1 MRGIGNIL
9 LDFFGG
15 IYYNIPKEVS
25 RSMVYPHQVKNVSEI
40 LTAEGF
46 DAYIVG
52 GSLRNIMMGKE
63 PHDWDMTTSAQPN
76 ETVCVFESRG
86 FNVIKTGLKHGTVTI
101 MADGMPIEI
110 TTFRIDGSYTDARHP
125 DSVSFT
131 RNLPDDLSRRDFT
144 VNAMAVPV
152 SGENAGEIIDL
163 FGGREDLE
171 NKLLRCVGEPHK
183 RFREDALRILR
194 AFRFVSEHGFDI
206 EEKTL
211 EAIKNERDGLE
222 KISRERVFSELSRIL
237 VGDFAEKALYLLSEC
252 EIVKYITLS
261 GSKISPSLIS
271 GLPKHLEVRL
281 AAFLS
286 THENPSEA
294 LSSLKVG
301 NALRSRVMRLL
312 SVRCRE
318 MNDDKSKA
326 RRFICDFGDLS
337 GDALCLAGVFGKADD
352 NFSALVAETKGE
364 AFPRSVSEL
373 AVSGS
378 DILGLGARGKEI
390 GEILHFLFERTLD
403 DPKLN
408 KKNTLLSLAGEKLQ
422 KTEEK

>member
-1 MRGIGNIL
+1 MRGRGNIL

-25 RSMVYPHQVKNVSEI
+25 RFMVYPRQVKNVSEI

-46 DAYIVG
+46 DTYIVG

-63 PHDWDMTTSAQPN
+63 PHDWDMTTSAQPS
-76 ETVCVFESRG
+76 EIVRVFESRG

-131 RNLPDDLSRRDFT
+131 RNLPEDLSRRDFT

-152 SGENAGEIIDL
+152 SGENAGKIIDL

-261 GSKISPSLIS
+261 NRKISPSLIS

-312 SVRCRE
+312 SVCRRE
-318 MNDDKSKA
+318 MNDDKREA

-337 GDALCLAGVFGKADD
+337 DDALCIAGVFGKADD
-352 NFSALVAETKGE
+352 SFSALVAETKGE

-378 DILGLGARGKEI
+378 DILGIGARGKEI

-408 KKNTLLSLAGEKLQ
+408 EKNTLLSLAGEKLQ